1 MTVKTTSIVMSL
13 CIAASG
19 LGAEQAVTP
28 PSQPRTAARPCW
40 HKSPTVSVMTGF
52 IYEPLSRYTLQKWME
67 NLGHKFDADR
77 WVKNFQEAG
86 ASHVVF
92 YDKWIDGLV
101 FHETKTTH
109 FKTQRDFL
117 RELAAACQRR
127 GLPLVLYFNAISDG
141 NPEFDEWALV
151 DREGKP
157 IVFGAAWPTRYQTL
171 HSPFRQKCLDQVRE
185 LMGNYGPIHGIWF
198 DIFGERLDTTSSWTV
213 RGYQQM
219 FGEPFAKATVARL
232 AEFQVRTLAGYL
244 DEVEAIRRQQRQEQC
259 MFTANGSGSAFI
271 AGGAWTEQVG
281 SRLQYVCNEGHSF
294 QANETLARMA
304 WALPKPL
311 DINLLLVSSWFTPLE
326 DKPPPA
332 CLTVEQAIAATA
344 IAVCQGAGVNFR

>member
-40 HKSPTVSVMTGF
+40 HKAPTVSVMTGF

-141 NPEFDEWALV
+141 NPEFDEW
-151 DREGKP
+151 
-157 IVFGAAWPTRYQTL
+157 
-171 HSPFRQKCLDQVRE
+171 C
-185 LMGNYGPIHGIWF
+185 
-198 DIFGERLDTTSSWTV
+198 SWT
-213 RGYQQM
+213 G
-219 FGEPFAKATVARL
+219 KANRS
-232 AEFQVRTLAGYL
+232 
-244 DEVEAIRRQQRQEQC
+244 C
-259 MFTANGSGSAFI
+259 S
-271 AGGAWTEQVG
+271 
-281 SRLQYVCNEGHSF
+281 
-294 QANETLARMA
+294 
-304 WALPKPL
+304 ALPGRRGTRRCTRRSGRSASIKSA
-311 DINLLLVSSWFTPLE
+311 N
-326 DKPPPA
+326 
-332 CLTVEQAIAATA
+332 
-344 IAVCQGAGVNFR
+344 